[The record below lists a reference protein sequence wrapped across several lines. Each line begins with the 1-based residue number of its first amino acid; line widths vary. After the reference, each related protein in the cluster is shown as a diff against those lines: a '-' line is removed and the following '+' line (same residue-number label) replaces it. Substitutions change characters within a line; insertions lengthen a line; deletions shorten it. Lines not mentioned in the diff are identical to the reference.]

1 MPEAVALRTSASDEE
16 LVERILGGDTAQ
28 FELIMRRYN
37 ARLYRVARG
46 ILRDDAEAEDV
57 MQDAYVRA
65 YQHLAQFEGRAKFA
79 TWLTRIAVHEAL
91 ARVRQR
97 GRFYE
102 PELARDGEDEM
113 ENIVEQLPSN
123 TISPE
128 HQAHSVELRALLES
142 AIEKLPRDYRTALML
157 RDVEEM
163 STAEAAECL
172 EITEENLKVR
182 LHRARAMVRK
192 NLAAQVGSVGHEAF
206 QFHASRC
213 DRVVANVMARI

>member
-1 MPEAVALRTSASDEE
+1 MSEAVALRTTASDEE
-16 LVERILGGDTAQ
+16 LVERILEGETAQ

-37 ARLYRVARG
+37 PRLYRVARS

-65 YQHLAQFEGRAKFA
+65 YQHLAQFEGRAKFG

-91 ARVRQR
+91 ARLRQR
-97 GRFYE
+97 GRFQE
-102 PELARDGEDEM
+102 PELREGEDEM
-113 ENIVEQLPSN
+113 ESIVEQLPSK

-128 HQAHSVELRALLES
+128 HHAHSAELRVLLES
-142 AIEKLPRDYRTALML
+142 AIEKLPRDYRTAIML
-157 RDVEEM
+157 RDVEEL

-192 NLAAQVGSVGHEAF
+192 NLATQVGTATREAF
-206 QFHASRC
+206 QFFAPRC
-213 DRVVANVMARI
+213 NRVVANVMARIQ